1 MPARTLMVQG
11 TGSDVGKSV
20 LVAALCRLFLGR
32 GLRVAP
38 FKAQNMSNNSFV
50 TPDGREIGRAQA
62 VQAAACRLS
71 PRSDFNPV
79 LIKPST
85 ECSAQLIVNG
95 KVAGSLVASDF
106 GRVRRECWG
115 QVQEAYGRLA
125 AEFDLIILEGAG
137 SPAEVNL
144 REHDIVNM
152 RMARHAGAPVIL
164 VGDID
169 RGGVLAAVVGTMAL
183 LSVEEARLVKGF
195 VINKFRG
202 DAGLLTPGLKVVET
216 RTGLPCLG
224 VLPYLRDLRLPEEDA
239 VTWKAASRRS
249 ADRPDVLRIGVADV
263 PCISNFTDLDRLR
276 AEGDVELVQINGTEA
291 LLLDALILPGTK
303 NTPQAL
309 RYLQKCRID
318 RLARRILA
326 EGGTVVGLCG
336 GYQLL
341 GKRILDP
348 YQVESTDKELK
359 GLELLDVETILGR
372 EKVTVQVTGIHRASG
387 SPIEGY
393 EVHMGRTIRDRGVEP
408 LFDVQNFGE
417 MDVRTEGAV
426 SDNGRVMGTYV
437 HGVFDSLD
445 FRRCFLN
452 RLRSARG
459 WSPVEPEAETSL
471 DRELDR
477 WAAYVERHL
486 NLQAL
491 ETIIAGNGRPGGNP
505 DILG

>member
-106 GRVRRECWG
+106 GRIRRECWG
-115 QVQEAYGRLA
+115 QVQEAFARLA
-125 AEFDLIILEGAG
+125 EEFDLIILEGAG

-144 REHDIVNM
+144 CEHDIVNM
-152 RMARHAGAPVIL
+152 QMARHAHAPVIL

-326 EGGTVVGLCG
+326 EEGTVVGLCG

-348 YQVESTDKELK
+348 HQIESTEKELK
-359 GLELLDVETILGR
+359 GLGLLDVETTFGH
-372 EKVTVQVTGIHRASG
+372 EKVTVQVTGIHRGSG
-387 SPIEGY
+387 STIEGY
-393 EVHMGRTIRDRGVEP
+393 EVHMGRTVRGKGVEP
-408 LFDVQNFGE
+408 LFDIQTFAGADVQ
-417 MDVRTEGAV
+417 TEGAV
-426 SDNGRVMGTYV
+426 SDN
-437 HGVFDSLD
+437 
-445 FRRCFLN
+445 
-452 RLRSARG
+452 
-459 WSPVEPEAETSL
+459 
-471 DRELDR
+471 
-477 WAAYVERHL
+477 
-486 NLQAL
+486 
-491 ETIIAGNGRPGGNP
+491 
-505 DILG
+505 

>member
-79 LIKPST
+79 LIKPSA
-85 ECSAQLIVNG
+85 ECTAQLIVNG

-152 RMARHAGAPVIL
+152 RMARYARAPVIL

-183 LSVEEARLVKGF
+183 LSVEEAELVKGF

-202 DAGLLTPGLKVVET
+202 DAGLLTAGLKVVET

-224 VLPYLRDLRLPEEDA
+224 VLPYCRDLCLPEEDA
-239 VTWKAASRRS
+239 VTWKSVSRRS
-249 ADRPDVLRIGVADV
+249 AERPDVLMIGVVDV

-276 AEGDVELVQINGTEA
+276 AEGDVELVRISGSEE

-309 RYLQKCRID
+309 RYLQDCRID

-348 YQVESTDKELK
+348 YQIESTHKELM
-359 GLELLDVETILGR
+359 GLGLLDVETTFGP

-393 EVHMGRTIRDRGVEP
+393 EVHMGRTVRGKGVEP
-408 LFDVQNFGE
+408 LFDIQTFAGADVQ
-417 MDVRTEGAV
+417 TEGAV

-437 HGVFDSLD
+437 HGVFDSSA

-486 NLQAL
+486 NFSAL
-491 ETIIAGNGRPGGNP
+491 ERIIGGGVRPG
-505 DILG
+505 